1 MDKVT
6 ADGVITVEES
16 KEYKSS
22 FGAVNI
28 ALSTASASGLTAD
41 SDAFLVEQP
50 VSRMNKNNR
59 MKQVLLVAFLV
70 MKIPPLLKN

>member
-1 MDKVT
+1 MLFSP
-6 ADGVITVEES
+6 ITVEES

-50 VSRMNKNNR
+50 VRRMNKNNR
-59 MKQVLLVAFLV
+59 MKQVLWVAFLV